1 MQAVANAF
9 KYLTQAFNLN
19 LGKYTISVVFWQ
31 VAAIVFLLFL
41 LVLSM
46 AQFRRH
52 YVDWGLKGAAF
63 GIFFGF
69 LLALTIEGFL
79 IVGGKTA
86 LTEFLGWKNAPLPL
100 QMALDSGKKQLIK
113 VLGIDTVAIPASL
126 ANETLSVQDAVGAL
140 QSMNPADLK
149 KVKNLICQ
157 P

>member
-1 MQAVANAF
+1 MQQIGNF
-9 KYLTQAFNLN
+9 FRYLTQAFDLN
-19 LGKYTISVVFWQ
+19 LGKFTISVVFWQ
-31 VAAIVFLLFL
+31 VGAIIFLLFL

-69 LLALTIEGFL
+69 LLALTLEGFL

-86 LTEFLGWKNAPLPL
+86 LTEFLCWKNAPLPL
-100 QMALDSGKKQLIK
+100 QMSLDAGKAQLVQ
-113 VLGIDTVAIPASL
+113 VLGINTTIPSSL
-126 ANETLSVQDAVGAL
+126 AKDNTSVGEVVGTL
-140 QSMNPADLK
+140 QSLNPGDLK
-149 KVKNLICQ
+149 KIKNIICQ

>member
-1 MQAVANAF
+1 MQQIGNF
-9 KYLTQAFNLN
+9 FRYLTQAFDLN
-19 LGKYTISVVFWQ
+19 LGKFTISVVFWQ
-31 VAAIVFLLFL
+31 VGAIIFLLFL

-69 LLALTIEGFL
+69 LLALTLEGFL

-100 QMALDSGKKQLIK
+100 QMALDAGKAQLVQ
-113 VLGIDTVAIPASL
+113 VLGINTTIPSSL
-126 ANETLSVQDAVGAL
+126 AKDNTSVGEVVGTL
-140 QSMNPADLK
+140 QSLNPGDLK
-149 KVKNLICQ
+149 KIKNIICQ